1 MCVFVYL
8 CVCLCVTDIPLN
20 KLFNFTLR
28 WITSMEFQN
37 LEILGGLLL
46 ANIKLRGVLVLAP
59 RVTAP
64 SRAERAVPVEYTVAT
79 APTGVT

>member
-1 MCVFVYL
+1 
-8 CVCLCVTDIPLN
+8 
-20 KLFNFTLR
+20 
-28 WITSMEFQN
+28 MELQN

-64 SRAERAVPVEYTVAT
+64 SRAERAVPV
-79 APTGVT
+79 GVHCCHGAHWCHMTDPCRGCV